1 MDELEFGG
9 QIRRPD
15 VRRLYDLNDVICD
28 KAWLAKAENFPLY
41 YMYRDLYLSK
51 ADKDRL
57 MDQDLRYDI
66 TIIPPKMLGREYIKT
81 AGHYHPQAP
90 GTSVSYPELYEVLE
104 GEALYLLQNK
114 DLSDAVV
121 IYASA
126 GDRVLVP
133 PDYGH
138 VTVNRSNKTLRM
150 SNFVARSFSSIY
162 EPFKEMGGATYF
174 CTTEGF
180 VENKKYP
187 RIPELRRVD
196 APDSRKLKALGLT
209 KGKEMYPLM
218 KDVESLDYL
227 FHPGEHMDL
236 FTEFLQG

>member
-1 MDELEFGG
+1 
-9 QIRRPD
+9 
-15 VRRLYDLNDVICD
+15 
-28 KAWLAKAENFPLY
+28 
-41 YMYRDLYLSK
+41 MYRDLYLSK
-51 ADKDRL
+51 VDKDRL

-66 TIIPPKMLGREYIKT
+66 TVIPPRMMGMEYIKT

-90 GTSVSYPELYEVLE
+90 GASISYPELYEVLE

-114 DLSDAVV
+114 DLSDAMV

-126 GDRVLVP
+126 GDKVLVP

-138 VTVNRSNKTLRM
+138 VTVNRSNKTLKM

-162 EPFKEMGGATYF
+162 EPFKEMGGAAYF
-174 CTTEGF
+174 YTTEGF

-187 RIPELRRVD
+187 MIPELRRVD

-209 KGKEMYPLM
+209 KGTEMYPLL
-218 KDVESLDYL
+218 KDAGSLDYL
-227 FHPGEHMDL
+227 VHPGEHMDL
-236 FTEFLQG
+236 VAEFLQG

>member
-9 QIRRPD
+9 QIRKPD
-15 VRRLYDLNDVICD
+15 VRWLYDLDDVTCD
-28 KAWLAKAENFPLY
+28 KAWLAKAENVPLY

-51 ADKDRL
+51 VDKDRL

-66 TIIPPKMLGREYIKT
+66 TVIPPRMMGMEYIKT

-90 GTSVSYPELYEVLE
+90 GASISYPELYEVLE

-126 GDRVLVP
+126 GDKVLVP

-138 VTVNRSNKTLRM
+138 VTVNRSNKTLKM

-162 EPFKEMGGATYF
+162 EPFKEMGGAAYF
-174 CTTEGF
+174 YTTEGF

-187 RIPELRRVD
+187 MIPELRRVD

-209 KGKEMYPLM
+209 KGTEMYPLL
-218 KDVESLDYL
+218 KDAGSLDYL
-227 FHPGEHMDL
+227 VHPGEHMDL
-236 FTEFLQG
+236 VAEFLQG